1 MTWWQG
7 LIVAVIAGYLLYAIG
22 STVYHTIKD
31 KKNKK

>member
-7 LIVAVIAGYLLYAIG
+7 IIVAAVAAYLLYACG
-22 STVYHTIKD
+22 STFYHIIKD